1 MGVDCVLSNREI
13 SITILVGLSI
23 IYMLC
28 SKNLRAPLS
37 SLCKAVILVI
47 KEPAFR
53 LLFCYQ
59 IICLCILSFV
69 LLKKNL
75 DLWMIKDYILIVVFS
90 IIPTI
95 VKINS
100 VENQSI
106 IKHYLLSSFTL
117 TGILAFITD
126 TYNFSIIGEL
136 ILNITLILL
145 VIFQVVSEEQSITS
159 VKAFCNFCLFI
170 LLMFT
175 ITHSF
180 LELIKDLD
188 SRDTFLILLDYFSDF
203 IFWTLNIPLLFAWRY
218 IGQFDVM
225 ENFLSTKKTARSLF
239 KHFIELL
246 FKKFKYSSLS
256 FDKHIIT
263 NIQIGGLGK
272 RCYLITVNN
281 SFQKKDINT
290 MLLLFKIGSVDAC
303 IYRKNHVPK
312 VLPYKIEIIDA
323 EKRNTIKSWVIP
335 NIDDDFSELT
345 NYY

>member
-1 MGVDCVLSNREI
+1 MSNREI
-13 SITILVGLSI
+13 SVTILVGLSI

-145 VIFQVVSEEQSITS
+145 VIFQVVSEEQGITS

-263 NIQIGGLGK
+263 NIQIGGLVDCK
-272 RCYLITVNN
+272 INPNAVRINFTIYHKDKYTASIFQINSSTRLLKALLTLKNSTLKFSFPKLTLRNFTSQLII
-281 SFQKKDINT
+281 SSI
-290 MLLLFKIGSVDAC
+290 KIA
-303 IYRKNHVPK
+303 I
-312 VLPYKIEIIDA
+312 
-323 EKRNTIKSWVIP
+323 
-335 NIDDDFSELT
+335 
-345 NYY
+345 